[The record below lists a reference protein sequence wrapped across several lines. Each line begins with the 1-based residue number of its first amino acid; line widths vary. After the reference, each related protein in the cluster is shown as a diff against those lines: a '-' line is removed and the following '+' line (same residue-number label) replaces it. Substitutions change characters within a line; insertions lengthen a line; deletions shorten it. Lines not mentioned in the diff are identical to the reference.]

1 MEHVWLRWRDRL
13 IHRAWRSRGKRIMA
27 LCSQS
32 GAEGAQ
38 GLQGAGGVEARVPV
52 ACQEDTGGGATN
64 IRPCLVTSGWGA
76 WVGGALREV
85 VRLSSLCLSVTPFTG
100 VWAVVCPM
108 SLSICWGRDR

>member
-1 MEHVWLRWRDRL
+1 
-13 IHRAWRSRGKRIMA
+13 MA

-64 IRPCLVTSGWGA
+64 FRPCLVTSGWGA
-76 WVGGALREV
+76 WVGEGSQGGGTPVFTVPQCDPIHQRVGCGLSDEP
-85 VRLSSLCLSVTPFTG
+85 VRMLG
-100 VWAVVCPM
+100 E
-108 SLSICWGRDR
+108 G